1 MTGEIK
7 KEINAVTDS
16 TTAEVTDKELEL
28 INAYSRRKLTKNE
41 VYVFGVVLCDND
53 IDRDNERFTV
63 ESLFELEKLF
73 VGKTGIF
80 DHSPTAKNQTARIFA
95 CSVESVDGRKTATG
109 DDYFRLTARA
119 YIPKTK
125 GNDEIIQA
133 IDSGILKEV
142 SIGCAAGEVK
152 CSVCG
157 ESLNHCS
164 HIKGETYG
172 GRKCYGELCG
182 IYDAYEWS
190 FVAVPAQ
197 RSAGVIKSFKGKEM
211 KMEEILKSIYTEKD
225 INLSGEECKKLCSY
239 IDELKKSAADGV
251 YYRDSLTSEVLRLS
265 AVVQPDIS
273 RETMESVAK
282 SYFNELESIGLNLQQ
297 DGSIQIDKNLLT
309 DAVSAPDARE
319 SFRTLNNFKNGLQ
332 HKATQASIDPISY
345 VSKVLIAYKNPGHN
359 FAAAYHSSVYSGLM
373 LDTYC

>member
-1 MTGEIK
+1 M
-7 KEINAVTDS
+7 
-16 TTAEVTDKELEL
+16 
-28 INAYSRRKLTKNE
+28 
-41 VYVFGVVLCDND
+41 
-53 IDRDNERFTV
+53 

-211 KMEEILKSIYTEKD
+211 KMEEILKSIYTKKD

-282 SYFNELESIGLNLQQ
+282 SMSVVQLKE
-297 DGSIQIDKNLLT
+297 
-309 DAVSAPDARE
+309 
-319 SFRTLNNFKNGLQ
+319 FKNAFEKILQ
-332 HKATQASIDPISY
+332 VFGIVFEEETLDEDIEKLIEERQAARANKDFATADRIRDE
-345 VSKVLIAYKNPGHN
+345 L
-359 FAAAYHSSVYSGLM
+359 AAQGIKL
-373 LDTYC
+373 LDTKEGVRWTRD

>member
-16 TTAEVTDKELEL
+16 TTAEVTDKEMEL
-28 INAYSRRKLTKNE
+28 INAYSRRKLTKDE

-211 KMEEILKSIYTEKD
+211 KMEEILKSIYTERD

-282 SYFNELESIGLNLQQ
+282 SMSVVQLKEFKNAFEKRADSILPSVPQLYKQKNDITAESNG
-297 DGSIQIDKNLLT
+297 
-309 DAVSAPDARE
+309 
-319 SFRTLNNFKNGLQ
+319 NFK
-332 HKATQASIDPISY
+332 I
-345 VSKVLIAYKNPGHN
+345 
-359 FAAAYHSSVYSGLM
+359 
-373 LDTYC
+373 